1 MEARLGW
8 EEANWHNV
16 VDRETKYEG
25 GNLLIKYEWRKKD
38 KKIYLPKQIPTI
50 YNDTEKSYIKLQGA
64 GHPDSDSFRVNVEI
78 LYALSYSIRMMPKG
92 GYKPKDYYEYTVFP
106 LEGIW
111 DLDEEGRKLD
121 YLDKNHFVYQ
131 LMIRQPDFVTRE
143 LFQRAVESVRAKKKH
158 LPVDTATLESFSDG
172 LCVQMM
178 HHGSYDK
185 EPETF
190 SKMEKY
196 CEEQGLIR
204 IEKSHREI
212 YITDARRTAPEKL
225 KTVLRFKVSK

>member
-1 MEARLGW
+1 MM
-8 EEANWHNV
+8 
-16 VDRETKYEG
+16 
-25 GNLLIKYEWRKKD
+25 KYEWRKQD
-38 KKIYLPKQIPTI
+38 KEIYLPKQKPTI
-50 YNDTEKSYIKLQGA
+50 YNDTEKSYIKVQGE
-64 GHPDSDSFRVNVEI
+64 GHPDSDLFRINVEL
-78 LYALSYSIRMMPKG
+78 LYALSYSIRMMPKS
-92 GYKPKDYYEYTVFP
+92 GYTPKDYYEYTVFP

-158 LPVDTATLESFSDG
+158 LPVDTAILEPFSDG

-178 HHGSYDK
+178 HHGSYDI
-185 EPETF
+185 ESETF
-190 SKMEKY
+190 SVMEKY
-196 CEEQGLIR
+196 CEEQGLNR

-212 YITDARRTAPEKL
+212 YITDARRTAPENL